1 MQGRL
6 TLHVRILV
14 HISQVSGVFLKGQ
27 CQCSCTDALT
37 KLLIPYRYR
46 NCFRRCLCYISL
58 CGFNNNQFINNLK
71 APTVQVGA
79 FADIYSAGSAAGRCY
94 SIRPLSFKSSSTSV
108 PLTFFITTLSSIFSL
123 NESFISVIGFLS
135 IA

>member
-27 CQCSCTDALT
+27 YQCSCTDKVT
-37 KLLIPYRYR
+37 KLLMPCRYGKR
-46 NCFRRCLCYISL
+46 FRRCWRYILL

-79 FADIYSAGSAAGRCY
+79 FADIYFAGRCY